1 MTFLEDYRNIGYN
14 SVVTNAREI
23 AEHMGIEQ
31 VFPETRVRR
40 KKRMF
45 DYECADD
52 SSLLSAKEKFKSQ
65 FFLVLIDQAIS
76 SVSSRFD
83 QLVEWYKLFGFLYN
97 ANSLKQCHRE
107 NELENHSKNFER
119 KMGDIDANELIMELN
134 RFIYVIEKERGL
146 EIYPNLCICIR
157 ILLTTP
163 VTVAGAERSFS
174 RMKPIKNIL
183 RSTMTDDRLSALAVI
198 SIENKIA
205 RSLDYDALI
214 NQFAENKARK
224 KRFA

>member
-1 MTFLEDYRNIGYN
+1 M
-14 SVVTNAREI
+14 
-23 AEHMGIEQ
+23 
-31 VFPETRVRR
+31 
-40 KKRMF
+40 
-45 DYECADD
+45 
-52 SSLLSAKEKFKSQ
+52 
-65 FFLVLIDQAIS
+65 
-76 SVSSRFD
+76 
-83 QLVEWYKLFGFLYN
+83 FGFLYN

-146 EIYPNLCICIR
+146 VTANNFLTYIYKNSLQEIYPNLCICIR

-163 VTVAGAERSFS
+163 VTVTGAERSFS
-174 RMKPIKNIL
+174 RMKLIKNIL
-183 RSTMTDDRLSALAVI
+183 RSTMADDRLSALAVI